1 MEVPTHVPYRE
12 STAQMAILQR
22 DSRFA
27 SAFEAPGG
35 WMEGV
40 ETNGA
45 TSGANGSGGTMISA
59 DEFQALEGKVLQAV
73 EMIRRERDARAVV
86 EAERNAAQAEVT
98 ALQERLASL
107 EEANSTVKTELEGF
121 HRERDA
127 VRGRVERMLA
137 QMDELL

>member
-1 MEVPTHVPYRE
+1 M
-12 STAQMAILQR
+12 
-22 DSRFA
+22 D
-27 SAFEAPGG
+27 
-35 WMEGV
+35 GV

-45 TSGANGSGGTMISA
+45 TGGANGSTGTMISA

-73 EMIRRERDARAVV
+73 EMIRRERDARAAV

-98 ALQERLASL
+98 VLQERLASL
-107 EEANSTVKTELEGF
+107 EEANSTVRTELEGF